1 MDCRA
6 MAQSLGLEKD
16 EFLEVLTLFFEVS
29 SSDLQNLESGLEKE
43 DPKLVSDAA
52 HSIKG
57 AAMNLG
63 LTDISDIAKGVEM
76 NARESNL
83 NGALEASQV
92 IRQKLEEIQNDFNGS
107 QNEQNRSTSGW
118 KNSMSRR
125 TSHPATNGDTLFPS
139 ESFPPWQAGLP
150 GSSLH

>member
-43 DPKLVSDAA
+43 DAKLVSDAA

-92 IRQKLEEIQNDFNGS
+92 IRQKLEEIQTGC
-107 QNEQNRSTSGW
+107 Q
-118 KNSMSRR
+118 
-125 TSHPATNGDTLFPS
+125 PA
-139 ESFPPWQAGLP
+139 
-150 GSSLH
+150 

>member
-43 DPKLVSDAA
+43 DAKLVSDAA

-83 NGALEASQV
+83 NGALEASKT
-92 IRQKLEEIQNDFNGS
+92 IRQKLEEIQTGC
-107 QNEQNRSTSGW
+107 Q
-118 KNSMSRR
+118 
-125 TSHPATNGDTLFPS
+125 PA
-139 ESFPPWQAGLP
+139 
-150 GSSLH
+150 